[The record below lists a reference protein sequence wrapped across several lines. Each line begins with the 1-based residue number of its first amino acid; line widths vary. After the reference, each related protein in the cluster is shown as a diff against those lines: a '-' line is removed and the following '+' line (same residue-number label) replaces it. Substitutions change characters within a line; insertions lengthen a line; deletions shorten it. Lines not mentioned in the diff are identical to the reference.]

1 MTKSEFKQ
9 AVELAK
15 LGTNGYGEHVDD
27 SIFYGCGLDDF
38 AFPIY
43 VTIKQVAKFINW
55 QAMQFNGEFD
65 AVELDNC
72 AHIARKKFQIIG

>member
-15 LGTNGYGEHVDD
+15 LGSNGYGKNVDD
-27 SIFYGCGLDDF
+27 SILFGCGLSDF
-38 AFPIY
+38 NYPVY

-65 AVELDNC
+65 AIELDNC
-72 AHIARKKFQIIG
+72 AHIAKKKFQIIG